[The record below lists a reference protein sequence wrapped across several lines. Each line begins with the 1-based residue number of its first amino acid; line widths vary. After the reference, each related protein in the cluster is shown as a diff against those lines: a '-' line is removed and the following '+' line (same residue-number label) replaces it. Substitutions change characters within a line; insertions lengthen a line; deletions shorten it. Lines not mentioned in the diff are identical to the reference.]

1 MEYILSSHIK
11 MMVGIAGSVVMSTA
25 AAQTVHEHT
34 HASGTP
40 AHQHASVAVQH
51 EQVEQPEQPERPT
64 GVPGA
69 RGRAME
75 VVDLP
80 APTVSITIEGTSRV
94 IRANGLPTHKT
105 GEFPNRGNPNALRAQ
120 NHEVRVPLIPTLAD
134 EPIEARPEFGI
145 GLNGVIFD
153 SGTGEFW
160 TPEQARSFGGG
171 SAWNYEA
178 LGGGVNLGLDMNH
191 AHVQPTGK
199 YHYHGTPTGL
209 VEELHGHADHAE
221 MVQVGWA
228 FDGFPIYSEWGHED
242 AFDAESAV
250 RTLRPSYRLKQGE
263 RPTTPEG
270 PGGAYDGTFGMDW
283 EYVEGLGDLDEC
295 NGRFGV
301 TPEFPQGTYYYV
313 VTEEY
318 PSVPRFWRGEPDESE
333 RRRGPG
339 GGPGGGPGA
348 GEGIDGRSGPGGAP
362 GRRPGGVERR
372 RRPAAG

>member
-1 MEYILSSHIK
+1 MEYVSSRRI
-11 MMVGIAGSVVMSTA
+11 GIAVGVVGSVALGTA
-25 AAQTVHEHT
+25 SAQSAHEHVLADGTRAVHEHAAAT
-34 HASGTP
+34 AHAD
-40 AHQHASVAVQH
+40 
-51 EQVEQPEQPERPT
+51 QPEQPERPT
-64 GVPGA
+64 GEPG
-69 RGRAME
+69 REPRQME

-94 IRANGLPTHKT
+94 IRSNGLPTHKT
-105 GEFPNRGNPNALRAQ
+105 GEFPTRGNPNALRPQ
-120 NHEVRVPLIPTLAD
+120 SHEYRVPLLPTLAETPTD
-134 EPIEARPEFGI
+134 ARPEFGI

-178 LGGGVNLGLDMNH
+178 LGGGVDLGLDMNH

-209 VEELHGHADHAE
+209 VEELHEHAEQAE

-228 FDGFPIYSEWGHED
+228 FDGFPIYNEWGHED
-242 AFDAESAV
+242 AFDAGSAV
-250 RTLRPSYRLKQGE
+250 RKLRSSYRLKEGE
-263 RPTTPEG
+263 RPTTPDG
-270 PGGAYDGTFGMDW
+270 PGGVYDGTFGLDW

-313 VTEEY
+313 VTEEF
-318 PSVPRFWRGEPDESE
+318 PSVPRMWRGEPDESLRRRGPGGPGAGE
-333 RRRGPG
+333 GPEGRRGPG
-339 GGPGGGPGA
+339 GGPGLRA
-348 GEGIDGRSGPGGAP
+348 
-362 GRRPGGVERR
+362 RPGGTQRRER
-372 RRPAAG
+372 PSGQ